1 MIVKGKFSGFVVA
14 LRRTLKAR
22 FDRFGCMMPRLYRHI
37 LTVLLSL
44 ALLAGLLPAGPA
56 AAQTAVEVIPLRYRQ
71 ADQVIPVLQPL
82 LGREASISS
91 FQNQLVIRAT
101 PAELAQVK
109 SVLASIDTPP
119 RRLLITVRQDADVSR
134 DRREAELSGSIGN
147 DNARVTVPGSGS
159 REGGNVVLR
168 DGDDRL
174 RARVLDS
181 RQTGGER
188 SAQTIQVL
196 EGYSALIRVGESR
209 PVRNRQVVRTM
220 VNGQWV
226 DRVVESTDYRDATT
240 GFNVRPRLQG
250 DRVTLDID
258 PQRETF
264 DEQRRGA
271 VNVQRVVTTVSGR
284 LGEWID
290 LGGLSE
296 ERSDDRSG
304 ILSTRSVRSGDQRS
318 VQVKVELLP

>member
-1 MIVKGKFSGFVVA
+1 MDIHHRSFRQA
-14 LRRTLKAR
+14 LAA
-22 FDRFGCMMPRLYRHI
+22 
-37 LTVLLSL
+37 VLLGAVL
-44 ALLAGLLPAGPA
+44 TGAAL
-56 AAQTAVEVIPLRYRQ
+56 AQTTVEVIPLKYRQ

-82 LGREASISS
+82 LGRDGSISN

-109 SVLASIDTPP
+109 SVLASLDTPP
-119 RRLLITVRQDADVSR
+119 RRLLITVRQDADVSGS
-134 DRREAELSGSIGN
+134 RREAEVSGSIGN
-147 DNARVTVPGSGS
+147 DQARVTVPGSSS

-174 RARVLDS
+174 RARIVDTQ
-181 RQTGGER
+181 QTGSER
-188 SAQTIQVL
+188 TAQTVQVL
-196 EGYSALIRVGESR
+196 EGYSAFIRTGESR

-226 DRVVESTDYRDATT
+226 DRVVETTDYREAAT

-284 LGEWID
+284 LGEWIN
-290 LGGLSE
+290 LGGIGE

-304 ILSTRSVRSGDQRS
+304 ILGSRSIRTGDQRS
-318 VQVKVELLP
+318 VQVKVEVLP

>member
-1 MIVKGKFSGFVVA
+1 MNMAFRLIIQVFS
-14 LRRTLKAR
+14 
-22 FDRFGCMMPRLYRHI
+22 
-37 LTVLLSL
+37 
-44 ALLAGLLPAGPA
+44 ALLLGSFLAGSAI
-56 AAQTAVEVIPLRYRQ
+56 AQTAVEVIQLRYRQ

-82 LGREASISS
+82 LGREGSISN

-101 PAELAQVK
+101 PAELAQIK
-109 SVLASIDTPP
+109 GVLASIDTPP
-119 RRLLITVRQDADVSR
+119 RRLLITVRQDSDVSGN
-134 DRREAELSGSIGN
+134 RREAELSGSIGN
-147 DNARVTVPGSGS
+147 DQARVTIPGSGS

-174 RARVLDS
+174 RARVVDS
-181 RQTGGER
+181 TQAGSERIGQTV
-188 SAQTIQVL
+188 QVL
-196 EGYSALIRVGESR
+196 EGYTAFIRAGESR

-226 DRVVESTDYRDATT
+226 DRVVETTDYRDATT

-264 DEQRRGA
+264 DDQRRGA
-271 VNVQRVVTTVSGR
+271 VNVQRVATTVSGR
-284 LGEWID
+284 LGEWIS
-290 LGGLSE
+290 LGGIGE

-304 ILSTRSVRSGDQRS
+304 ILSTRSARSSEQRG
-318 VQVKVELLP
+318 VQVKVEILP